1 MQCTKIRSDAAEI
14 KRDSYL
20 EESKI
25 RKDNGIMINTAPNK
39 IELLDFGKS
48 STASNQFVTDPDVFV
63 PASIS
68 PHPINSKDDTVPT
81 SNDAIV
87 LKVFIRNP
95 PRTLSQ
101 YHFFQQ
107 VKKQALLPQLPT
119 V

>member
-48 STASNQFVTDPDVFV
+48 STASNQFVTDPDVLVNNLSF
-63 PASIS
+63 SRTREI
-68 PHPINSKDDTVPT
+68 DTFENFFLKRNVL
-81 SNDAIV
+81 SLNIECAIKICYFKNV
-87 LKVFIRNP
+87 
-95 PRTLSQ
+95 T
-101 YHFFQQ
+101 
-107 VKKQALLPQLPT
+107 
-119 V
+119 

>member
-1 MQCTKIRSDAAEI
+1 VQCTKIRSDAAEI

-48 STASNQFVTDPDVFV
+48 STASNQFVTDPDVLVNNLSF
-63 PASIS
+63 SHIRE
-68 PHPINSKDDTVPT
+68 IMGLT
-81 SNDAIV
+81 DA
-87 LKVFIRNP
+87 FER
-95 PRTLSQ
+95 
-101 YHFFQQ
+101 FFYETECMKCNWNVRELRRQIKTNLY
-107 VKKQALLPQLPT
+107 VRAGCERCS

>member
-48 STASNQFVTDPDVFV
+48 STVSNQFVTDPDVLVNNLSF
-63 PASIS
+63 SRTREI
-68 PHPINSKDDTVPT
+68 DTFENFFLKRNVL
-81 SNDAIV
+81 SLNIECAIKICYFKNV
-87 LKVFIRNP
+87 
-95 PRTLSQ
+95 T
-101 YHFFQQ
+101 
-107 VKKQALLPQLPT
+107 
-119 V
+119 

>member
-1 MQCTKIRSDAAEI
+1 
-14 KRDSYL
+14 
-20 EESKI
+20 
-25 RKDNGIMINTAPNK
+25 MISV
-39 IELLDFGKS
+39 LGS
-48 STASNQFVTDPDVFV
+48 SGTIVAVSFPHADVSV
-63 PASIS
+63 PVSIS

>member
-48 STASNQFVTDPDVFV
+48 STASNQFVTDPDVLVNNLSF
-63 PASIS
+63 SHIRE
-68 PHPINSKDDTVPT
+68 IMGLT
-81 SNDAIV
+81 DA
-87 LKVFIRNP
+87 FER
-95 PRTLSQ
+95 
-101 YHFFQQ
+101 FFYETECMKCNWNVRELRRQIKTNLY
-107 VKKQALLPQLPT
+107 VRAGGERCS

>member
-48 STASNQFVTDPDVFV
+48 STASNQFVTDPDVLVNNLSF
-63 PASIS
+63 SRTREI
-68 PHPINSKDDTVPT
+68 DTFK
-81 SNDAIV
+81 N
-87 LKVFIRNP
+87 
-95 PRTLSQ
+95 
-101 YHFFQQ
+101 FFNLTT
-107 VKKQALLPQLPT
+107 VQLMLNCC
-119 V
+119 